1 MASVDPILKQDLMLV
16 KESFENGALKQNGAA
31 VYLPFRPMISTTRQG
46 HQAIRTNLT
55 KYPSVYVKDNSK
67 KKSLLSQVQAECLPC
82 AARLSYLKQLD
93 ISFDVDA
100 TFNGYNKSSLNNLV
114 EFFKKLKGQTPIEKN
129 LCDIAGALRGQCI
142 PDLQR
147 LLALLA
153 MTLSDIRTFDL
164 KKLKVSFLSFIFALL
179 GKVVVSL
186 TTGLDKYT
194 RLITDTIR
202 CMSLQIQDQIDNL
215 DPILSPEGRQNTA
228 ASFKKAWKNTE
239 EDKQWLTGYLS
250 NSLPPP
256 KKTKGTSNLDAAND
270 PRITPLSES
279 RPVPPKDIDR
289 RIDQVATTV
298 ATPFDLAQKATL
310 EFQEASN
317 PKSQPIGAPKVDTP
331 LAILEGTLNLCISRV
346 ELNLDGAIQ
355 ELLKLLKSNDD
366 NMKGMNVLLEQMNS
380 LIGMIS
386 MVQSLVNSGGNNKY
400 DPCGPE
406 RGRDFFHQLQI
417 PGRRIYIVPPPKDS
431 DRPLND
437 VDVVITNDPIQVD
450 NPIVRDILQGAGITV
465 IQAELPTSQTSTI
478 ATAPIKAGQRQDSIR
493 FIIDSEPI
501 TINFFACMKK
511 TLGQ

>member
-46 HQAIRTNLT
+46 HQAIRANVA
-55 KYPSVYVKDNSK
+55 KYPSVYIKGNSK
-67 KKSLLSQVQAECLPC
+67 KNSLLSKVQSECIPC

-93 ISFDVDA
+93 ISFDVDV
-100 TFNGYNKSSLNNLV
+100 TLNGYNKSSLNQLV
-114 EFFKKLKGQTPIEKN
+114 TFFKQLKGQTPIERN
-129 LCDIAGALRGQCI
+129 LCDIAGALRGQCL

-153 MTLSDIRTFDL
+153 MTLVDIRTFDL

-179 GKVVVSL
+179 GKVVISL

-215 DPILSPEGRQNTA
+215 DPILSEEGRRNTA
-228 ASFKKAWKNTE
+228 ASFKKAWRNKEN
-239 EDKQWLTGYLS
+239 DKQWVAGYLA
-250 NSLPPP
+250 NSIPPP
-256 KKTKGTSNLDAAND
+256 EKVKGSSNLEAANS
-270 PRITPLSES
+270 PRITPLYES
-279 RPVPPKDIDR
+279 RPVPPKNIDAQIDR
-289 RIDQVATTV
+289 AASVV
-298 ATPFDLAQKATL
+298 ATPFEQMQNAALKVQA
-310 EFQEASN
+310 ASN
-317 PKSQPIGAPKVDTP
+317 PVSTAIGTPRIDQP
-331 LAILEGTLNLCISRV
+331 LAILEGTLSLCISRV
-346 ELNLDGAIQ
+346 EANLDGAIQ

-366 NMKGMNVLLEQMNS
+366 NMKGMNVLLEQMNAI
-380 LIGMIS
+380 IGMIS
-386 MVQSLVNSGGNNKY
+386 MVQALVNSGGNNKY

-417 PGRRIYIVPPPKDS
+417 PGRRIYIVPPPIDS

-437 VDVVITNDPIQVD
+437 VDIIITNDPIQVD
-450 NPIVRDILQGAGITV
+450 NPIVRDVLQQAGITV
-465 IQAELPTSQTSTI
+465 IQSEEPSSTSSV
-478 ATAPIKAGQRQDSIR
+478 ATAPVKTGQRQDNIR
-493 FIIDSEPI
+493 FTIDSEPM